1 MYLLLRAYSCDLNAG
16 VPSNWS
22 SEYHYVRSCW
32 KPYLGVNLSIC
43 FAGLFRLSLCCHQG
57 CFHSLEVGDKEA
69 PFAIAVAI
77 LVKPPVKE
85 SLFMRLLLRMK
96 ALICSY
102 LANYQRAPVFQG
114 ACLPFLPPAGNKKI
128 KMKQLWTIAVILLTA
143 LTECFGQT
151 AWYAPM

>member
-16 VPSNWS
+16 VPSSWS
-22 SEYHYVRSCW
+22 SEYHYVRLCW
-32 KPYLGVNLSIC
+32 NLCLGKTLPIWL
-43 FAGLFRLSLCCHQG
+43 AELFHLSLSCYQG

-102 LANYQRAPVFQG
+102 LANSQRAPVFQG
-114 ACLPFLPPAGNKKI
+114 ACHPFLPPAGNKKI
-128 KMKQLWTIAVILLTA
+128 YMKQL
-143 LTECFGQT
+143 
-151 AWYAPM
+151 